1 MKTTTETTTTTTRT
15 NRRST
20 KEITSY
26 VETTDRMAALA
37 IELKELQRLEETL
50 RPVVIEQIGDRREVT
65 INGKIR
71 IVERGQKIGT
81 KIQDDAAL
89 LDYAKAHGLKIST
102 RSAEFVAPA
111 TARSER
117 IANRIP
123 DELVTI
129 TTETIVSV
137 H

>member
-26 VETTDRMAALA
+26 IETTDRLAALA
-37 IELKELQRLEETL
+37 IELKDLQRLEETL
-50 RPVVIEQIGDRREVT
+50 RPTVLEQIGDRREV
-65 INGKIR
+65 IIGGKIR

-81 KIQDDAAL
+81 KIQDDDKL
-89 LDYAKAHGLKIST
+89 LDFARAHGLKISSRT
-102 RSAEFVAPA
+102 AEFVAPA
-111 TARSER
+111 TARAER
-117 IANRIP
+117 LANRIP
-123 DELVTI
+123 DELVTV
-129 TTETIVSV
+129 TSEPIVSV

>member
-26 VETTDRMAALA
+26 IETTDRLAALA

-50 RPVVIEQIGDRREVT
+50 RPVVIEQIGDRREVLV
-65 INGKIR
+65 NGKIR

-89 LDYAKAHGLKIST
+89 LGFAKEHGIKIST
-102 RSAEFVAPA
+102 RSAEYIAPA
-111 TARSER
+111 TARAER
-117 IANRIP
+117 LANRIP

>member
-1 MKTTTETTTTTTRT
+1 MKTTTTTTETVTRT

-26 VETTDRMAALA
+26 IETADRLSALA

-50 RPVVIEQIGDRREVT
+50 RPVVIEQVGDRREVLV
-65 INGKIR
+65 NGKIR
-71 IVERGQKIGT
+71 IVERGQKTGT

-89 LDYAKAHGLKIST
+89 LDFAKAHGIKIST
-102 RSAEFVAPA
+102 RAPEFVAPA
-111 TARSER
+111 TARAER
-117 IANRIP
+117 LANRIP

>member
-20 KEITSY
+20 KELTSY
-26 VETTDRMAALA
+26 VETCDRLAALA
-37 IELKELQRLEETL
+37 VELKELERLEKTL
-50 RPVVIEQIGDRREVT
+50 RPTVLEQIGDRREV
-65 INGKIR
+65 IIGGKIR
-71 IVERGQKIGT
+71 IVEKGEKVGT
-81 KIQDDAAL
+81 KIQDEEKL
-89 LDYAKAHGLKIST
+89 LEFARAHGLKIST

-111 TARSER
+111 TARTER
-117 IANRIP
+117 LANRIP

-129 TTETIVSV
+129 TTEPIVSV

>member
-1 MKTTTETTTTTTRT
+1 MKTTTTTTETVTRT

-26 VETTDRMAALA
+26 IETTDRLAALA
-37 IELKELQRLEETL
+37 IEMKELSRLEEAL

-89 LDYAKAHGLKIST
+89 LEFAKQHGLKIST
-102 RSAEFVAPA
+102 RSAEYIAPA
-111 TARSER
+111 TARAER
-117 IANRIP
+117 LANRIP